1 MCTWVSCLQGHGGR
15 VSRDRRERLYPE
27 GHVNGLAF
35 DRTMRQ
41 RYLDLL
47 FFTGFAFLLCHE
59 LDAVAQA
66 EWRLLPFLSGM
77 NDGDAYVVF
86 VVLHIPLLALLLW
99 WTGATVVRTRQRSQ
113 LFVDA
118 FLVIHA
124 GLHTAL
130 RSHGD
135 YTFHT
140 TLSDVCIYGAAALGL
155 IHAALSV
162 RSARH

>member
-1 MCTWVSCLQGHGGR
+1 
-15 VSRDRRERLYPE
+15 
-27 GHVNGLAF
+27 
-35 DRTMRQ
+35 MRS

-47 FFTGFAFLLCHE
+47 FFTGLAFLLCHE

-66 EWRLLPFLSGM
+66 EWRLLPFLSEM

-86 VVLHIPLLALLLW
+86 VLLHVPLLALVLW
-99 WTGATVVRTRQRSQ
+99 WTGSTVPRARHRSQ
-113 LFVDA
+113 LLVDA

-130 RSHGD
+130 RSHED

-155 IHAALSV
+155 IHAALSMTNYGRV
-162 RSARH
+162 AERDRSDREPSLEQ

>member
-1 MCTWVSCLQGHGGR
+1 
-15 VSRDRRERLYPE
+15 
-27 GHVNGLAF
+27 
-35 DRTMRQ
+35 MRP
-41 RYLDLL
+41 RHLDLL
-47 FFTGFAFLLCHE
+47 FYTGLAFLLCHE

-77 NDGDAYVVF
+77 NDGDAYAAF
-86 VVLHIPLLALLLW
+86 VALHIPLFALVLW
-99 WTGATVVRTRQRSQ
+99 WTGSTTLRTRRRSQ

-130 RSHGD
+130 RSHEA

-140 TLSDVCIYGAAALGL
+140 TLSEACIYGAAALGL
-155 IHAALSV
+155 IHTALSI
-162 RSARH
+162 RFARN

>member
-1 MCTWVSCLQGHGGR
+1 
-15 VSRDRRERLYPE
+15 
-27 GHVNGLAF
+27 
-35 DRTMRQ
+35 MRS

-47 FFTGFAFLLCHE
+47 FFTGLAFLLCHE

-77 NDGDAYVVF
+77 SDGDAYVVF
-86 VVLHIPLLALLLW
+86 VLLHVPLLASALW
-99 WTGATVVRTRQRSQ
+99 WTGSTAPRVRYRSQ
-113 LFVDA
+113 LVVDA

-130 RSHGD
+130 RSHED

-140 TLSDVCIYGAAALGL
+140 TLSEVCIYAAAALGL
-155 IHAALSV
+155 IHAALSI
-162 RSARH
+162 RSVVYSSRAQPSR

>member
-1 MCTWVSCLQGHGGR
+1 
-15 VSRDRRERLYPE
+15 
-27 GHVNGLAF
+27 
-35 DRTMRQ
+35 MRS

-47 FFTGFAFLLCHE
+47 FFTGLAFLLCHE

-77 NDGDAYVVF
+77 SDGDAYVVF
-86 VVLHIPLLALLLW
+86 VLLHVPLLVFALW
-99 WTGATVVRTRQRSQ
+99 WTGSTAPRVRYRSQ
-113 LFVDA
+113 LVVDA

-130 RSHGD
+130 RSHED

-140 TLSDVCIYGAAALGL
+140 TLSEVCIYAAAALGL
-155 IHAALSV
+155 IHAALSIRFV
-162 RSARH
+162 VYSSRAQPSR

>member
-1 MCTWVSCLQGHGGR
+1 
-15 VSRDRRERLYPE
+15 
-27 GHVNGLAF
+27 
-35 DRTMRQ
+35 MRS

-47 FFTGFAFLLCHE
+47 FFTGLAFLLCHE

-66 EWRLLPFLSGM
+66 EWRLLPFLSEM

-86 VVLHIPLLALLLW
+86 VLLHVPLLALVLW
-99 WTGATVVRTRQRSQ
+99 WTGTTAPRARHRSQ
-113 LFVDA
+113 LLVDA

-130 RSHGD
+130 RSHED

-155 IHAALSV
+155 IHAALSI
-162 RSARH
+162 RSAVYSSRAQPNR